1 MSYLNSIS
9 KAKKYSTSPHKI
21 LEKCGGVDLMLGSP
35 RRGNASKPCYTMLN
49 PAQVKTLG
57 GGQGVLGV
65 REGPEDAGRGRRLGE
80 ILRRPRQVAPDRQ
93 PRHGARITY
102 SACSHTARPPLQQ
115 HMAAAFPLAFLSS
128 HPYAA
133 LYERSRRCVCVCGVR
148 VCCTNRREQLEA
160 RRVPVRPDRRGHA
173 HVHHRPHHHLETTTY
188 KESLNGPN
196 ISKAQAIANSEEW
209 ELTEPDVDPA
219 TALDAMPA
227 SNVDF
232 AAEPATSASASDAG
246 SSLGLARG
254 HARQACP
261 PRRVGCAGAA
271 SHCALSSLLSYASHD
286 SCASP
291 SRSRRAAKRH
301 AQRDR
306 CATCP

>member
-1 MSYLNSIS
+1 MFEKGLKMPGEDGGWAKSYDGHGKWHQIDNHGTVRASLTQPALIPPARRSSSTWLPRFHWLFSLRIPMPHCMS
-9 KAKKYSTSPHKI
+9 A
-21 LEKCGGVDLMLGSP
+21 
-35 RRGNASKPCYTMLN
+35 RGA
-49 PAQVKTLG
+49 
-57 GGQGVLGV
+57 
-65 REGPEDAGRGRRLGE
+65 
-80 ILRRPRQVAPDRQ
+80 
-93 PRHGARITY
+93 
-102 SACSHTARPPLQQ
+102 
-115 HMAAAFPLAFLSS
+115 
-128 HPYAA
+128 
-133 LYERSRRCVCVCGVR
+133 VCVCGVR